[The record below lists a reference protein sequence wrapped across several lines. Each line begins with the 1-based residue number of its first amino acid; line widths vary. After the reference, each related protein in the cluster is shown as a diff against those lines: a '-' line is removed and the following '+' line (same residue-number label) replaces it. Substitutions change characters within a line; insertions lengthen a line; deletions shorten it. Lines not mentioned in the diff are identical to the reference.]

1 MHVFH
6 AFAVLAA
13 GGNDIDP
20 CGVDTAVAENV
31 GKLCKILF
39 DPVKHACEQMPQIMG
54 KHLLR
59 MDPRLLAKPFH
70 FPPNIGAADRLA
82 VTGDEDCSR

>member
-39 DPVKHACEQMPQIMG
+39 DPIKHSCE
-54 KHLLR
+54 
-59 MDPRLLAKPFH
+59 
-70 FPPNIGAADRLA
+70 
-82 VTGDEDCSR
+82 